1 MDASETEVREGIQHA
16 KEDKAL
22 PREKRLQWLL
32 KAETAKYR
40 FLEKMLK
47 QDPVTVKNYR
57 SIGVIKF
64 KGKPCPALQI
74 CPLDVPG
81 EIRKL
86 FIQSL
91 LLKEQ
96 KKRKIF
102 VLLYGEKSGAKNK
115 FTIVEPHQFTPI
127 EKVPKPYPDERLVQS
142 KGGIANLSSDEK
154 EYYLRWRHM
163 RHDLHRS
170 RIERPLSY
178 SLMKEM
184 QK

>member
-16 KEDKAL
+16 KEDKTL

-47 QDPVTVKNYR
+47 QDPLIVKNYR

-74 CPLDVPG
+74 CPLDLLG
-81 EIRKL
+81 EIRAL

-91 LLKEQ
+91 LPKEQ

-142 KGGIANLSSDEK
+142 KGGIVNSDEK